1 MSWVSE
7 MTLPDFIISH
17 SADDTA
23 RLILN
28 RHKWPD
34 IDIEAAVTAIE
45 CRRKLRT
52 KLPEWFAV
60 PEIVYPDRI
69 SAEQASSSV
78 TAEYKASVA
87 KGIAENCCAS
97 HTSSETPLKSQH
109 QETALLTQPVPLR
122 IADLTGGLGVDSL
135 AFSKVAERVL
145 YNEMDARKASAAR
158 HNFPLLGADNIEVF
172 NYAVRP
178 SCTVSPSPSGRQVS
192 SRESDSRF
200 ETDREPRDVTSE
212 FWSELRTFKPD
223 IIYMDPARRSN
234 EGNKVFLLEDCSPD
248 VLTLLPD
255 IFGIT
260 ENLLLKLSP
269 MADISMLVSRLR
281 EHGGNT
287 KEVHV
292 ISVVGECKELLLW
305 VVKSTPQSSETYDIV
320 ICENGPIL
328 RFSSDTERNSAAA
341 LFEDEM
347 EFRTSRLLFEP
358 GKALSKSGMFNTI
371 CTVFAMRTAGLSTHI
386 YFSANTNTNDTP
398 EGTRPD
404 SCGKLYQ
411 ILETTPLNKQSIRDF
426 SKKYPKAEVTARNI
440 PMRSEDLRDKLKCKS
455 GSDIHIFGLRLNFKN
470 SNSGN
475 YLVAARRIQR

>member
-1 MSWVSE
+1 
-7 MTLPDFIISH
+7 MTLADFIISH

-69 SAEQASSSV
+69 SAEQASSSI
-78 TAEYKASVA
+78 TAAYKASVA
-87 KGIAENCCAS
+87 NGIAEKCCSS
-97 HTSSETPLKSQH
+97 HSSLETSLKSQP
-109 QETALLTQPVPLR
+109 QETALQTHRVPFR

-135 AFSKVAERVL
+135 AFSMMAERVL
-145 YNEMDARKASAAR
+145 YNEMDARKASAAK

-178 SCTVSPSPSGRQVS
+178 SCAVSPSLSGRQVS

-200 ETDREPRDVTSE
+200 ETDGKPRDVTSK
-212 FWSELRTFKPD
+212 FWSELHAFKPD
-223 IIYMDPARRSN
+223 IIYLDPARRSN

-255 IFGIT
+255 LFSIT
-260 ENLLLKLSP
+260 GNLLLKLSP

-281 EHGGNT
+281 EHGADT

-292 ISVVGECKELLLW
+292 ISVGGECKELLLW
-305 VVKSTPQSSETYDIV
+305 MVKSTPKASETYDIV
-320 ICENGPIL
+320 ICENGQIL
-328 RFSSDTERNSAAA
+328 RFSSDTERNSSVA

-347 EFRTSRLLFEP
+347 EFSTSKQLFEP
-358 GKALSKSGMFNTI
+358 GKALFKSGLFNTI
-371 CTVFAMRTAGLSTHI
+371 CTVFAMRAAGLSTHI
-386 YFSANTNTNDTP
+386 YFSANTNDTP

-404 SCGKLYQ
+404 TCGKLYE
-411 ILETTPLNKQSIRDF
+411 ILETTALNKQSIRDF

-455 GSDIHIFGLRLNFKN
+455 GSDIHIFGLRLDFKN
-470 SNSGN
+470 SKSGN
-475 YLVAARRIQR
+475 YLVAARKIKN

>member
-1 MSWVSE
+1 
-7 MTLPDFIISH
+7 MTLADFIISH

-69 SAEQASSSV
+69 SAEQASSSI
-78 TAEYKASVA
+78 TAAYKASVA
-87 KGIAENCCAS
+87 NGIAEKCCSS
-97 HTSSETPLKSQH
+97 HSSLETSLKSQP
-109 QETALLTQPVPLR
+109 QETALQTHRVPFR

-135 AFSKVAERVL
+135 AFSRMAERVL
-145 YNEMDARKASAAR
+145 YNEMDARKASAAK

-178 SCTVSPSPSGRQVS
+178 SCATIPSSSGRQVS

-200 ETDREPRDVTSE
+200 ETDGKPRDVTSK
-212 FWSELRTFKPD
+212 FWSELHAFKPD

-255 IFGIT
+255 LFSIT
-260 ENLLLKLSP
+260 GNLLLKLSP

-281 EHGGNT
+281 EHGADT

-292 ISVVGECKELLLW
+292 ISVGGECKELLLW
-305 VVKSTPQSSETYDIV
+305 VVKSTPQSSETHDIV
-320 ICENGPIL
+320 ICENGQIL
-328 RFSSDTERNSAAA
+328 RFSSDTERNYAVA

-347 EFRTSRLLFEP
+347 EFRTSKLLFEP
-358 GKALSKSGMFNTI
+358 GKALSKSGLFNAI
-371 CTVFAMRTAGLSTHI
+371 CTVFAMRAAGLSTHI
-386 YFSANTNTNDTP
+386 YFSANTNDTP

-404 SCGKLYQ
+404 TCGKLYE

-440 PMRSEDLRDKLKCKS
+440 PMKSEDLRDKLKCKS
-455 GSDIHIFGLRLNFKN
+455 GSDIHIFGIRLDFKN

-475 YLVAARRIQR
+475 YLVAARKIKN